1 MNFTFSGAYRSDKN
15 LIRMRSSE
23 LAEDYLVEFEE
34 MFTDRQFSA
43 NSPANIPCPEVTV
56 SGTQVEICFSPDDGA
71 IEQVWLRGTDQS
83 Q

>member
-34 MFTDRQFSA
+34 MFTDR
-43 NSPANIPCPEVTV
+43 
-56 SGTQVEICFSPDDGA
+56 
-71 IEQVWLRGTDQS
+71 
-83 Q
+83 